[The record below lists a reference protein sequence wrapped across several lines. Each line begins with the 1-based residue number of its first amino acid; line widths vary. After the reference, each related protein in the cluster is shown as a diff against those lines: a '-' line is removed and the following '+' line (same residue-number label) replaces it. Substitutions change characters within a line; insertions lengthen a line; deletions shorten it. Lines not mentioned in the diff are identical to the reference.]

1 MNFESSTISRTVPAG
16 DDLEANRTPH
26 WPGQTKNDGNDDGPN
41 VEVAASVKHMKGIPS
56 RWYRKVLDA
65 GVEENGIL
73 PVPIEERTQT
83 QHSNLFTVFF
93 TCLLCVLPLPTGALG
108 TTVYG
113 LKLRDVSLIILF
125 FNFVTC
131 IPPAIMGIG
140 GYQTGMRQMI
150 QARYSFGFVAAL
162 LGYRAIH
169 AWQRWQWLPNLI
181 AIAIAAGCG
190 GKQLMQQVE
199 HEPATVKGV
208 IGYGSLMAGYF
219 MTFGG
224 TVSDFTIYHDPKEPK
239 RKVFTYVYLG
249 LSTPATPLLIL
260 GAAIGGAIPNNESW
274 QTAWDVYGVGGVLAE
289 MLAPA
294 GGFGKF
300 VLVVLALSVVGNTL
314 NSMYS
319 VALCLQMLLPVFT
332 KVPRFF
338 FIIVTMA
345 IMIPMAIYAAAEWTT
360 SLENFLSIIG
370 YWAGC
375 FDAIM
380 IEELVVF
387 RKRDYS
393 SYDPEI
399 WNKGRYLPT
408 GLAAMGASLVS
419 LGLVIPSMD
428 TPWFT
433 GPIGERIGDLG
444 FEAAFVVTGLA
455 YYPLRS
461 LEIKW
466 TGRI

>member
-1 MNFESSTISRTVPAG
+1 MVLAPTYHECRRA
-16 DDLEANRTPH
+16 D
-26 WPGQTKNDGNDDGPN
+26 
-41 VEVAASVKHMKGIPS
+41 EV
-56 RWYRKVLDA
+56 
-65 GVEENGIL
+65 
-73 PVPIEERTQT
+73 
-83 QHSNLFTVFF
+83 
-93 TCLLCVLPLPTGALG
+93 
-108 TTVYG
+108 
-113 LKLRDVSLIILF
+113 LR
-125 FNFVTC
+125 
-131 IPPAIMGIG
+131 
-140 GYQTGMRQMI
+140 
-150 QARYSFGFVAAL
+150 
-162 LGYRAIH
+162 
-169 AWQRWQWLPNLI
+169 
-181 AIAIAAGCG
+181 
-190 GKQLMQQVE
+190 
-199 HEPATVKGV
+199 
-208 IGYGSLMAGYF
+208 
-219 MTFGG
+219 
-224 TVSDFTIYHDPKEPK
+224 

-274 QTAWDVYGVGGVLAE
+274 QMAWDVYGVGGVLAE

-360 SLENFLSIIG
+360 SLENFLSVIG

-375 FDAIM
+375 FDAVM

-393 SYDPEI
+393 SYDLEI

-466 TGRI
+466 TGRV